1 MDYHSLIPP
10 TRPAKRSFTSSGTD
24 ADIDSSE
31 TATSLSPP
39 RIFKRRKL
47 AKLGKTEREKDLDD
61 GDVRLMDSQSEEAS
75 TPDGDE
81 QIITDEVPDSARMDR
96 LVSSVS
102 RG

>member
-24 ADIDSSE
+24 ADIDSLE
-31 TATSLSPP
+31 AATSSSPP

-47 AKLGKTEREKDLDD
+47 TKLGKTEKGKDLD

-81 QIITDEVPDSARMDR
+81 QSITDEVPDSARMDR

>member
-1 MDYHSLIPP
+1 
-10 TRPAKRSFTSSGTD
+10 
-24 ADIDSSE
+24 
-31 TATSLSPP
+31 
-39 RIFKRRKL
+39 
-47 AKLGKTEREKDLDD
+47 LDD